1 MRGEYNKDLC
11 GKYPELNDNLQQE
24 LEFFRIKFS
33 SSYSSLEEC
42 RQLFVKMTKEVRSMF
57 PQVEQ
62 LLRLLL
68 ISPASSC
75 EAERSFSALR
85 RVKTWLRS
93 TMTHDRLNNV
103 MMCHVH
109 KNILDSLDCNI
120 IAKQF
125 VENCPQ
131 TRSKIFGKVIASE
144 AKHILRS

>member
-1 MRGEYNKDLC
+1 MRGKGGGCLLNEYFKTNDIEEYKLTADILLRGEYNKDLC
-11 GKYPELNDNLQQE
+11 RKYPELNDNLQQV

-42 RQLFVKMTKEVRSMF
+42 RQLFVKMTKGVRSMF

-85 RVKTWLRS
+85 RVKTWLKS
-93 TMTHDRLNNV
+93 TMSHERLNSV

-109 KNILDSLDCNI
+109 
-120 IAKQF
+120 
-125 VENCPQ
+125 
-131 TRSKIFGKVIASE
+131 
-144 AKHILRS
+144 